1 KLDYLKRYLN
11 FEYGAPSDDT
21 LRRFFRAL
29 DPESFESC
37 FMKWI
42 ESLQLDLAGK
52 VVAIDGKTSRCSF
65 DKNSRPMHMVSA
77 FVSELGLSLGQVKT
91 AEKSNEITAIPE
103 LLELLDIAGAIVTI
117 DAMGCQSKITDKIID
132 KEADYLISLK
142 GNQGTLN
149 DDVRLAFE
157 QKTKSISYSSFEDV
171 DKGHGRIE
179 TRCCTV
185 TNDIDWLKER
195 HPQWKNLN
203 SIVEIESHRDIGGE
217 VSTEKRYYI
226 SSLTTT
232 PEVLLQ
238 TTRQH
243 WGIEN
248 NLHWVL
254 DVCFNEDK
262 SRIRKENAPR
272 NMGIIKKTVL
282 NLFQSVK
289 RANPRMS
296 LKRIRKLAGW

>member
-1 KLDYLKRYLN
+1 
-11 FEYGAPSDDT
+11 
-21 LRRFFRAL
+21 
-29 DPESFESC
+29 
-37 FMKWI
+37 
-42 ESLQLDLAGK
+42 
-52 VVAIDGKTSRCSF
+52 
-65 DKNSRPMHMVSA
+65 
-77 FVSELGLSLGQVKT
+77 
-91 AEKSNEITAIPE
+91 
-103 LLELLDIAGAIVTI
+103 
-117 DAMGCQSKITDKIID
+117 
-132 KEADYLISLK
+132 
-142 GNQGTLN
+142 
-149 DDVRLAFE
+149 
-157 QKTKSISYSSFEDV
+157 
-171 DKGHGRIE
+171 RIE

-296 LKRIRKLAGW
+296 LKRIRKLAGWDSEFMDKI